1 MLLLFVLPTA
11 AAAPYLL
18 LNPDIQFPDS
28 VDIHAGISGS
38 LPVPAEAWNNFALTV
53 PDAATLKQLFDVGR
67 RDAAFWV
74 SQQRLAQPEEV
85 AAALRATG
93 VGV

>member
-1 MLLLFVLPTA
+1 VVLLLTA
-11 AAAPYLL
+11 AAAPYLP

-28 VDIHAGISGS
+28 VDIHPGMSGP
-38 LPVPAEAWNNFALTV
+38 LPVSAEAWNNFALTV
-53 PDAATLKQLFDVGR
+53 PDADTLQQLFDVGR

-74 SQQRLAQPEEV
+74 SQQRLARPEQV
-85 AAALRATG
+85 ATALRATG

>member
-1 MLLLFVLPTA
+1 M
-11 AAAPYLL
+11 
-18 LNPDIQFPDS
+18 
-28 VDIHAGISGS
+28 
-38 LPVPAEAWNNFALTV
+38 PAEAWNNFALTV